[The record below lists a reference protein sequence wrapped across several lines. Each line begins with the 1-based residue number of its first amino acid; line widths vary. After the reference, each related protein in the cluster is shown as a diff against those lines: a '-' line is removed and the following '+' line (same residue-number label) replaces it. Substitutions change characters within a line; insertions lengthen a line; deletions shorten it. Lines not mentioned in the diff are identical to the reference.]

1 MNRSIN
7 ATYNDFGHRLTVSDP
22 DRGTWQ
28 FTYNGFGEV
37 KTQKDARLKQT
48 TLLLDKLG
56 RVTRREWQESSRT
69 NLPASAFVET
79 TVYENTPSS
88 KLYGTVQSVRNS
100 WDTRSSQSQNSRRP
114 N

>member
-37 KTQKDARLKQT
+37 KTQKDARLEQT
-48 TLLLDKLG
+48 TLTLLLDKLG
-56 RVTRREWQESSRT
+56 RVTNHETAGTPDLRKAKIIT
-69 NLPASAFVET
+69 AKINLSGDFLT
-79 TVYENTPSS
+79 S
-88 KLYGTVQSVRNS
+88 K
-100 WDTRSSQSQNSRRP
+100 
-114 N
+114 